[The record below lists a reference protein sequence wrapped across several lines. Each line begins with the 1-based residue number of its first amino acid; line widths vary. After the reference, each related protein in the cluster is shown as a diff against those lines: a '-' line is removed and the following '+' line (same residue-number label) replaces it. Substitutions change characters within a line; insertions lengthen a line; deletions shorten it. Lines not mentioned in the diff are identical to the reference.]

1 MPDPSDSAEARGRPS
16 DRSSFCMAAILLAA
30 GRGTRMNGVV
40 GDKILALIEGKSCFR
55 RSFETFAGSG
65 LFDRIVVVYR
75 DPAQRALLSDEA
87 KAGGIG
93 SIDLRWTAGG
103 ARRQDSVFNG
113 LAEAGQDTDY
123 AFIHDCARPLVRR
136 EDIRRLREVVLRD
149 KAATLGHPVAD
160 TIKRIDRRRTN
171 LRKCRLK
178 DIDRRGLWATET
190 PQCFAYELI
199 FDACQKARQGNALH
213 TDDVS
218 VASAAGIPVSLVESS
233 FPNPK
238 ITRPADLALA
248 AFLLRSPGHPSQSSP

>member
-1 MPDPSDSAEARGRPS
+1 MPHSADARDRSRPS
-16 DRSSFCMAAILLAA
+16 DRSPVRMAAILLAA

-55 RSFETFAGSG
+55 RGFETFAKSA

-75 DPAQRALLSDEA
+75 DPAQRTLLADET
-87 KAGGIG
+87 KGGEGG
-93 SIDLRWTAGG
+93 SIDLRWASGG

-123 AFIHDCARPLVRR
+123 AFIHDCARPLVRP
-136 EDIRRLREVVLRD
+136 EDLHRLREVVLRD

-160 TIKRIDRRRTN
+160 TIKRIDRRRSH
-171 LRKCRLK
+171 LRKCRLE

-190 PQCFAYELI
+190 PQCFAYDLI
-199 FDACQKARQGNALH
+199 FDACQKARRGNALH

-218 VASAAGIPVSLVESS
+218 VASAAGIPVSLVEST

-238 ITRPADLALA
+238 ITRPGDLALA
-248 AFLLRSPGHPSQSSP
+248 AFLLRNPAFPSEDPP